1 MEVKRRE
8 KTKEAVEREKLK
20 AEQEMADQ
28 AIVEAERVKI
38 YGLEQRTGKYLP
50 VKFTV
55 PMAKFGLDLCAVVPE
70 RQRWPG

>member
-1 MEVKRRE
+1 MTWRQGTRWTSLNSALTSSLSSMEVKRRE

-38 YGLEQRTGKYLP
+38 YGLEQREANTCL
-50 VKFTV
+50 
-55 PMAKFGLDLCAVVPE
+55 
-70 RQRWPG
+70 